1 MGIALRLSLIALPL
15 MEIAAFV
22 LVGQAIGV
30 GATLLLVL
38 AAAFAGALLVKSRG
52 LALLARFRDMARR
65 GEWPGEELFDDVLLM
80 LAGLLLILPGFV
92 SDAVA
97 LALLLGPVRRA
108 IHRWG
113 RSHVERAGGERAGV
127 RAGPRTIDAEYK
139 EVPAD
144 AERLADMEK
153 PDRPSKWGR
162 PK

>member
-1 MGIALRLSLIALPL
+1 MGIALRLLVIALPL

-38 AAAFAGALLVKSRG
+38 AAAVAGALLVKSRG

-65 GEWPGEELFDDVLLM
+65 GEWPGAEPFDDFLLI

-97 LALLLGPVRRA
+97 VALLFGPLRRA

-113 RSHVERAGGERAGV
+113 RRHIERAGV
-127 RAGPRTIDAEYK
+127 RAGPRTIDADYR
-139 EVPAD
+139 EVPPD
-144 AERLADMEK
+144 AEPLEG
-153 PDRPSKWGR
+153 PSKWGR
-162 PK
+162 PR